1 MRLIHK
7 EDGIPMNKTIKKIG
21 LLASILI
28 LLLFILFVINQTAQV
43 VQLAEKVTPSFGRL
57 VLWVLLFVY
66 AVLILVPVFL
76 FLRLPKSLMPPK
88 SENAPEFD
96 VYLAA
101 LKKRLASNHHLKG
114 LEFSSRQQVDEAL
127 VILAKKSNEI
137 IQQTASTV
145 FISTA
150 ISQSG
155 RLDAFLVL
163 SAQSRMVWRMARLYY
178 QRPTLRDLIQLYANV
193 AGTAFLASEFEDID
207 ISEQVEPVLS
217 STLGALAVSIPGVQL
232 AASILVNSVLT
243 GAANAFLT
251 LRVGIIAR
259 RYCGSLVIGEK
270 RLIRRAASAEAAT
283 LLGSIV
289 KQGTAKLSKAVLKA
303 SKDKVGGIFSG
314 MKEYAKE
321 AGNSLL
327 AKVGLQ
333 KTKEVLDAEI
343 EASMSPGKDQPFS
356 RTGNTESK

>member
-1 MRLIHK
+1 
-7 EDGIPMNKTIKKIG
+7 MNRTLKKIVVF
-21 LLASILI
+21 ASVLI
-28 LLLFILFVINQTAQV
+28 ICFFVLFVINQTAQV
-43 VQLAEKVTPSFGRL
+43 VQLAEKVSPSFGNFVFWALLL
-57 VLWVLLFVY
+57 VYAILLF
-66 AVLILVPVFL
+66 IPVFL
-76 FLRLPKSLMPPK
+76 FLSLPRSLTPPK
-88 SENAPEFD
+88 SEDSPEFNA
-96 VYLAA
+96 YLAA
-101 LKKRLASNHHLKG
+101 LKKRLVSNSNLNG
-114 LEFSSRQQVDEAL
+114 LELSSRQHVEEAL
-127 VILAKKSNEI
+127 SILGKKSDEI

-163 SAQSRMVWRMARLYY
+163 SAQSRMVWRIAQLYY

-217 STLGALAVSIPGVQL
+217 STLGALAVAIPGVQL

-243 GAANAFLT
+243 GTANAFLT

-259 RYCGSLVIGEK
+259 RYCGSLVLAEK
-270 RLIRRAASAEAAT
+270 RTLRRAASTEAAK

-289 KQGTAKLSKAVLKA
+289 KQGTTKLSKALWKA
-303 SKDKVGGIFSG
+303 SKGKVGGLFSG

-321 AGNSLL
+321 AGTSLL

-333 KTKEVLDAEI
+333 KTKEALDAEI
-343 EASMSPGKDQPFS
+343 EGIPSKTIDRDASGIEE
-356 RTGNTESK
+356 GE

>member
-1 MRLIHK
+1 
-7 EDGIPMNKTIKKIG
+7 MNKTLKTIV
-21 LLASILI
+21 LFASVLI
-28 LLLFILFVINQTAQV
+28 IFFFILFVINQTAQV
-43 VQLAEKVTPSFGRL
+43 VQLADKVNPSFGHFVFWALLL
-57 VLWVLLFVY
+57 VYAILLF
-66 AVLILVPVFL
+66 IPMFL
-76 FLRLPKSLMPPK
+76 LLSLPKSLTPPK
-88 SENAPEFD
+88 SEDAPEFSAH
-96 VYLAA
+96 LAA
-101 LKKRLASNHHLKG
+101 LKKRLASNSHLKG
-114 LEFSSRQQVDEAL
+114 LELSSRQHVEEAL
-127 VILAKKSNEI
+127 SILGKKSDEI
-137 IQQTASTV
+137 IQQTASAV

-163 SAQSRMVWRMARLYY
+163 SAQSRMVWRIARLYY

-217 STLGALAVSIPGVQL
+217 STLGALAVTIPGVQL
-232 AASILVNSVLT
+232 AASILVNSVLA

-259 RYCGSLVIGEK
+259 RYCGSLVLTEK
-270 RLIRRAASAEAAT
+270 HTLRRAASAEAAK

-289 KQGTAKLSKAVLKA
+289 RQGTTKLSKALWKV
-303 SKDKVGGIFSG
+303 SKGKVGGLFSG

-321 AGNSLL
+321 AGSSLL

-333 KTKEVLDAEI
+333 KTKETLDAEI
-343 EASMSPGKDQPFS
+343 EAITSKTIDRSGPA
-356 RTGNTESK
+356 TEEGE

>member
-1 MRLIHK
+1 
-7 EDGIPMNKTIKKIG
+7 MNKTFKN
-21 LLASILI
+21 LALFGSILI
-28 LLLFILFVINQTAQV
+28 LFFFILFVINQTAQI
-43 VQLAEKVTPSFGRL
+43 VQIAGKVSPSFGNF
-57 VLWVLLFVY
+57 VFWALLIVY
-66 AVLILVPVFL
+66 AILALIPIFL
-76 FLRLPKSLMPPK
+76 FMGLPKSLRPPK
-88 SENAPEFD
+88 SEDAPEFNQ
-96 VYLAA
+96 YLVE
-101 LKKRLASNHHLKG
+101 LKKRLSSNPHLKG
-114 LEFSSRQQVDEAL
+114 FELSSRQQVEEAL
-127 VILAKKSNEI
+127 ALLAKKSDEI

-163 SAQSRMVWRMARLYY
+163 SAQSRMVWRIARLYY
-178 QRPTLRDLIQLYANV
+178 QRPTFRDLIQLYANV

-217 STLGALAVSIPGVQL
+217 STLGALAVTIPGVQL

-259 RYCGSLVIGEK
+259 RYCGSLVISGK
-270 RLIRRAASAEAAT
+270 RTLRRAASAEAAK

-289 KQGTAKLSKAVLKA
+289 KQGTAKLSKALWKA
-303 SKDKVGGIFSG
+303 SKGKVGNVFSN
-314 MKEYAKE
+314 MKEYAK
-321 AGNSLL
+321 GTGSSLL

-333 KTKEVLDAEI
+333 KTKEALEKKYETD
-343 EASMSPGKDQPFS
+343 
-356 RTGNTESK
+356 TSKTKGPSIRPSEEPKPE

>member
-1 MRLIHK
+1 
-7 EDGIPMNKTIKKIG
+7 MNKTLKTIV
-21 LLASILI
+21 LFASASIV
-28 LLLFILFVINQTAQV
+28 FFFVLFVINQTAQV
-43 VQLAEKVTPSFGRL
+43 IQLADRVNPSFGNF
-57 VLWVLLFVY
+57 VFWALLLVY
-66 AVLILVPVFL
+66 AILIFIPVFL
-76 FLRLPKSLMPPK
+76 FLSLPKSLKPPK
-88 SENAPEFD
+88 SDDAPEFN

-101 LKKRLASNHHLKG
+101 VKKRLASNSHVKG
-114 LEFSSRQQVDEAL
+114 LELLNRQNVEEAL
-127 VILAKKSNEI
+127 SILGKKSDEI
-137 IQQTASTV
+137 IRQTASTV

-163 SAQSRMVWRMARLYY
+163 SAQSRMIWRIARLYY
-178 QRPTLRDLIQLYANV
+178 QRPTLRDLIHLYANV
-193 AGTAFLASEFEDID
+193 AGTVFLASELDDVD

-243 GAANAFLT
+243 GTANAFLT

-259 RYCGSLVIGEK
+259 RYCGSLVIAEK
-270 RLIRRAASAEAAT
+270 RTLRRAASAEAAK

-289 KQGTAKLSKAVLKA
+289 RQGTTKLSKALWKV
-303 SKDKVGGIFSG
+303 SKGKVGGLFSG

-321 AGNSLL
+321 AGSSLL

-333 KTKEVLDAEI
+333 KTKEALDAEI
-343 EASMSPGKDQPFS
+343 EAITSKTTDRSGPGM
-356 RTGNTESK
+356 EEAE

>member
-1 MRLIHK
+1 MG
-7 EDGIPMNKTIKKIG
+7 ENSFT
-21 LLASILI
+21 SILI

-43 VQLAEKVTPSFGRL
+43 VQLADKAGPSFGNF
-57 VLWVLLFVY
+57 VFWALLIIY
-66 AVLILVPVFL
+66 AILILIPVFL
-76 FLRLPKSLMPPK
+76 FFRLPKSLMPPK
-88 SENAPEFD
+88 SEDAPEFD
-96 VYLAA
+96 AYLAV
-101 LKKRLASNHHLKG
+101 LKKRLASNPHLKG
-114 LEFSSRQQVDEAL
+114 LEFSNRQQIDEAL
-127 VILAKKSNEI
+127 SILTKKSNEI

-163 SAQSRMVWRMARLYY
+163 SAQSRMVLRIARLYY
-178 QRPTLRDLIQLYANV
+178 QRPTLRDLIQLYSNV

-243 GAANAFLT
+243 GSANAFLT

-259 RYCGSLVIGEK
+259 RYCGSLVISEK
-270 RLIRRAASAEAAT
+270 RTLRRAASAEAAK

-289 KQGTAKLSKAVLKA
+289 RQGTGKLSKALLKA

-321 AGNSLL
+321 AGSSLF

-333 KTKEVLDAEI
+333 KTKEVLEKEDEI
-343 EASMSPGKDQPFS
+343 NTQKVKDRSINSSEDIKP
-356 RTGNTESK
+356 T

>member
-1 MRLIHK
+1 
-7 EDGIPMNKTIKKIG
+7 MNKTLKTIV
-21 LLASILI
+21 LFASVLI
-28 LLLFILFVINQTAQV
+28 IFFFILFVINQTAQV
-43 VQLAEKVTPSFGRL
+43 VQLADKVNPSFGHFVFWALLL
-57 VLWVLLFVY
+57 VYAILLF
-66 AVLILVPVFL
+66 IPMFL
-76 FLRLPKSLMPPK
+76 LLSLPKSLTPPK
-88 SENAPEFD
+88 SEDAPEFSA
-96 VYLAA
+96 YLAA
-101 LKKRLASNHHLKG
+101 LKKRLASNSHLKG
-114 LEFSSRQQVDEAL
+114 LELSNRQHVEEAL
-127 VILAKKSNEI
+127 SILGKKSDEI
-137 IQQTASTV
+137 IQQTASAV

-163 SAQSRMVWRMARLYY
+163 SAQSRMVWRIARCYY

-217 STLGALAVSIPGVQL
+217 STLGALAITIPGVQL

-259 RYCGSLVIGEK
+259 RYCGSLVLAE
-270 RLIRRAASAEAAT
+270 RRTLRRAASAEAAT

-289 KQGTAKLSKAVLKA
+289 RQGTTKLSKALWKA
-303 SKDKVGGIFSG
+303 SKGKVGGLFSG

-321 AGNSLL
+321 AGSSLL

-333 KTKEVLDAEI
+333 KTKETLDAEI
-343 EASMSPGKDQPFS
+343 E
-356 RTGNTESK
+356 TITSKTIDRSGPATDEAE

>member
-1 MRLIHK
+1 
-7 EDGIPMNKTIKKIG
+7 MNKTLKKVV
-21 LLASILI
+21 LFTSFLV

-43 VQLAEKVTPSFGRL
+43 IQLADRVNPFFGTF
-57 VLWVLLFVY
+57 VFWALLLVY
-66 AVLILVPVFL
+66 AILIFIPVFL
-76 FLRLPKSLMPPK
+76 FLSLPKSLTPPK
-88 SENAPEFD
+88 SEDASEFSA
-96 VYLAA
+96 YLAA
-101 LKKRLASNHHLKG
+101 VKKRLASNSHLKG
-114 LEFSSRQQVDEAL
+114 HEFSSRQNIEEAFS
-127 VILAKKSNEI
+127 ILGKKSDEI
-137 IQQTASTV
+137 IRQTASTV

-163 SAQSRMVWRMARLYY
+163 SAQSRMIWRIARLYY

-193 AGTAFLASEFEDID
+193 AGTAFLAGEFEDID

-217 STLGALAVSIPGVQL
+217 STLGALAVTIPGVQL

-243 GAANAFLT
+243 GTANAFLT

-259 RYCGSLVIGEK
+259 RYCGSLVIAEK
-270 RLIRRAASAEAAT
+270 RTLRRAATAEAAK

-289 KQGTAKLSKAVLKA
+289 RQGTTKLSKALWKV
-303 SKDKVGGIFSG
+303 SKGKVGGLFSG

-321 AGNSLL
+321 VRSSLL

-333 KTKEVLDAEI
+333 KTKEALDAEI
-343 EASMSPGKDQPFS
+343 EAITSKTTDRSGPGM
-356 RTGNTESK
+356 EEAE

>member
-1 MRLIHK
+1 LI
-7 EDGIPMNKTIKKIG
+7 I
-21 LLASILI
+21 
-28 LLLFILFVINQTAQV
+28 FFFVLFVINQTAQV
-43 VQLAEKVTPSFGRL
+43 VQLAEKVSLSFANFVFWALLL
-57 VLWVLLFVY
+57 VYAILLF
-66 AVLILVPVFL
+66 IPVFL
-76 FLRLPKSLMPPK
+76 FLSLPQSLTPPK
-88 SENAPEFD
+88 SEDAPEFTA
-96 VYLAA
+96 YLAA
-101 LKKRLASNHHLKG
+101 LKKRLVSNSNLRG
-114 LEFSSRQQVDEAL
+114 LELSSRQQVEEAL
-127 VILAKKSNEI
+127 SILGKKSDEI

-163 SAQSRMVWRMARLYY
+163 SAQSRMVWRIARLYY

-207 ISEQVEPVLS
+207 INEQVEPVLS
-217 STLGALAVSIPGVQL
+217 STLGALAVTIPGVQL

-243 GAANAFLT
+243 GTANAFLT

-259 RYCGSLVIGEK
+259 RYCGSLVLDEK
-270 RLIRRAASAEAAT
+270 RTLRRAASAEAAR

-289 KQGTAKLSKAVLKA
+289 RQGTTKLSKALWKV
-303 SKDKVGGIFSG
+303 SKGKVGGIFSG

-321 AGNSLL
+321 AGSSLF

-333 KTKEVLDAEI
+333 KTKETLDAEM
-343 EASMSPGKDQPFS
+343 EAIHSKTIDRSAPGMEEGK
-356 RTGNTESK
+356 

>member
-1 MRLIHK
+1 MGGSVMK
-7 EDGIPMNKTIKKIG
+7 KTLKKVV
-21 LLASILI
+21 LFTSFLV

-43 VQLAEKVTPSFGRL
+43 VQLAEKVTPSLGNL
-57 VLWVLLFVY
+57 VFWSLLITY
-66 AVLILVPVFL
+66 AVLVLVPVFL
-76 FLRLPKSLMPPK
+76 FLSLPKSLTPPK
-88 SENAPEFD
+88 SEDVPEFRA
-96 VYLAA
+96 YLAA
-101 LKKRLASNHHLKG
+101 LKKRLASNSHLKG
-114 LEFSSRQQVDEAL
+114 LEFSSRQQVEEAL
-127 VILAKKSNEI
+127 TILGKKSDEI

-163 SAQSRMVWRMARLYY
+163 SAQSRMVSRIARLYY

-207 ISEQVEPVLS
+207 ISEQVEPILS
-217 STLGALAVSIPGVQL
+217 STLGALAVTIPGVQL

-243 GAANAFLT
+243 GTANAFLT
-251 LRVGIIAR
+251 LRMGIIAR
-259 RYCGSLVIGEK
+259 RYCGSLIIAEK
-270 RLIRRAASAEAAT
+270 RTLRRAASAEAAK

-289 KQGTAKLSKAVLKA
+289 RQGTTKLSKALWKV
-303 SKDKVGGIFSG
+303 SKGKVGGLFSG

-321 AGNSLL
+321 AGSSLL

-333 KTKEVLDAEI
+333 KTKEALDAEI
-343 EASMSPGKDQPFS
+343 ETIISKTTDRSRPGME
-356 RTGNTESK
+356 RAE

>member
-1 MRLIHK
+1 
-7 EDGIPMNKTIKKIG
+7 MNKTLKKII
-21 LLASILI
+21 LSASILI
-28 LLLFILFVINQTAQV
+28 LLLFILFIINQTAQV
-43 VQLAEKVTPSFGRL
+43 VQLAEKVTPSFGNL
-57 VLWVLLFVY
+57 VFWALLIVY
-66 AVLILVPVFL
+66 AVLILIPIFL
-76 FLRLPKSLMPPK
+76 LLRLPRSLIPPK
-88 SENAPEFD
+88 TEDTPAFNA
-96 VYLAA
+96 YLTV
-101 LKKRLASNHHLKG
+101 LKKRLAANPHLKG
-114 LEFSSRQQVDEAL
+114 LELSDRKQVDEAL
-127 VILAKKSNEI
+127 AILAKKSDEI

-163 SAQSRMVWRMARLYY
+163 SAQSRMVWRIARLYY

-259 RYCGSLVIGEK
+259 RYCGSLVIAEK
-270 RLIRRAASAEAAT
+270 RLLRRAASAEAAT

-289 KQGTAKLSKAVLKA
+289 KQGSAKLSKALWKA
-303 SKDKVGGIFSG
+303 SKGKVGGIFSG
-314 MKEYAKE
+314 MKEYAKG
-321 AGNSLL
+321 AGSSLL

-333 KTKEVLDAEI
+333 KTKEAFDAGI
-343 EASMSPGKDQPFS
+343 EATTLTTKDKPYS
-356 RTGNTESK
+356 RTGNTEPE

>member
-1 MRLIHK
+1 LV
-7 EDGIPMNKTIKKIG
+7 
-21 LLASILI
+21 IL
-28 LLLFILFVINQTAQV
+28 FFVLFVINQTAQV
-43 VQLAEKVTPSFGRL
+43 VQLAEKVTPSLGNL
-57 VLWVLLFVY
+57 VFWGLLIIY
-66 AVLILVPVFL
+66 AVLILIPVFL
-76 FLRLPKSLMPPK
+76 FLSLPKSLTPPM
-88 SENAPEFD
+88 SEDGPEFSA
-96 VYLAA
+96 YLAA
-101 LKKRLASNHHLKG
+101 LKKRLSSNSHLKG
-114 LEFSSRQQVDEAL
+114 LELSSRQHVEEAL
-127 VILAKKSNEI
+127 SFLGKKSDEI

-163 SAQSRMVWRMARLYY
+163 SAQSRMIWRIARLYY
-178 QRPTLRDLIQLYANV
+178 QRPTIRDLIQLYANV

-217 STLGALAVSIPGVQL
+217 STLGALAVTIPGIQL

-243 GAANAFLT
+243 GTANAFLT

-270 RLIRRAASAEAAT
+270 RTLRRAASAEAAK

-289 KQGTAKLSKAVLKA
+289 KQGTTRLSKALWKA
-303 SKDKVGGIFSG
+303 SKGKVGGFFSG
-314 MKEYAKE
+314 MKEAAKE
-321 AGNSLL
+321 AGSSLL

-333 KTKEVLDAEI
+333 KTKETLDAEI
-343 EASMSPGKDQPFS
+343 EAITSKTIDQSVPG
-356 RTGNTESK
+356 TEEAE

>member
-1 MRLIHK
+1 
-7 EDGIPMNKTIKKIG
+7 MNKTFKKIA
-21 LLASILI
+21 LFISILI
-28 LLLFILFVINQTAQV
+28 LLLFILFVVNQTGQV
-43 VQLAEKVTPSFGRL
+43 IQLADKVSPSFGNFVFWALLIVYAIL
-57 VLWVLLFVY
+57 VL
-66 AVLILVPVFL
+66 IPVFL
-76 FLRLPKSLMPPK
+76 FIGLPKSLRPPK
-88 SENAPEFD
+88 SEDGPEFD
-96 VYLAA
+96 KYFVE
-101 LKKRLASNHHLKG
+101 LKKRLASNPHLKG
-114 LEFSSRQQVDEAL
+114 FELSSRQQVEEAL
-127 VILAKKSNEI
+127 ALLAKKSDVI

-163 SAQSRMVWRMARLYY
+163 SAQSRMVWKIGRLYY
-178 QRPTLRDLIQLYANV
+178 QRPTFRELTQLYANV

-217 STLGALAVSIPGVQL
+217 STLGALAVTIPGIQL

-259 RYCGSLVIGEK
+259 RYCGSLVTSEK
-270 RLIRRAASAEAAT
+270 RTLRRAASAEAAK

-289 KQGTAKLSKAVLKA
+289 KQGTAKLSKALWKA
-303 SKDKVGGIFSG
+303 SKGKVGNVFSN
-314 MKEYAKE
+314 MKEYAK
-321 AGNSLL
+321 GTGSSLL

-333 KTKEVLDAEI
+333 KIKEALEKEYETNTSKAKDRSISPSEDTKPE
-343 EASMSPGKDQPFS
+343 
-356 RTGNTESK
+356 

>member
-1 MRLIHK
+1 M
-7 EDGIPMNKTIKKIG
+7 GGSVMNKTLKKVV
-21 LLASILI
+21 LFTSALI
-28 LLLFILFVINQTAQV
+28 VFFFVLFVINQTAQV
-43 VQLAEKVTPSFGRL
+43 IQLADRVNPSFGNF
-57 VLWVLLFVY
+57 VFWALLLVY
-66 AVLILVPVFL
+66 AILIFIPVFL
-76 FLRLPKSLMPPK
+76 FLSLPKSLTPPK
-88 SENAPEFD
+88 SEDAPEFSA
-96 VYLAA
+96 YLAA
-101 LKKRLASNHHLKG
+101 VKKRLASNSHLKG
-114 LEFSSRQQVDEAL
+114 LEFPSRQHVEKAL
-127 VILAKKSNEI
+127 AILGKKSDEI

-163 SAQSRMVWRMARLYY
+163 SAQSRMVRRIARLYY

-217 STLGALAVSIPGVQL
+217 STLGALAVAIPGVQL

-243 GAANAFLT
+243 GTANAFLT

-259 RYCGSLVIGEK
+259 RYRGSLVIAEK
-270 RLIRRAASAEAAT
+270 RTLRRAASAEAAK

-289 KQGTAKLSKAVLKA
+289 RQGTTKLSKALWKV
-303 SKDKVGGIFSG
+303 SKGKVGGLFSG

-321 AGNSLL
+321 AGSSLL

-333 KTKEVLDAEI
+333 KTKEALDAEI
-343 EASMSPGKDQPFS
+343 EAINSKTIDRSDPGMEE
-356 RTGNTESK
+356 TE

>member
-1 MRLIHK
+1 
-7 EDGIPMNKTIKKIG
+7 MNRTLKKIVVFT
-21 LLASILI
+21 SVLI
-28 LLLFILFVINQTAQV
+28 ICFFVLFVINQTAQV
-43 VQLAEKVTPSFGRL
+43 VQLAEKISPPFGNFVFWSLLL
-57 VLWVLLFVY
+57 VYAILLF
-66 AVLILVPVFL
+66 IPVFL
-76 FLRLPKSLMPPK
+76 FLSLPRSLTPPK
-88 SENAPEFD
+88 SEDSPEFNA
-96 VYLAA
+96 YLAA
-101 LKKRLASNHHLKG
+101 LKKRLVSNSNLNG
-114 LEFSSRQQVDEAL
+114 LELSSRQHVEEAL
-127 VILAKKSNEI
+127 SILGKKSDEI

-163 SAQSRMVWRMARLYY
+163 YAQSRMVWRIARLYY
-178 QRPTLRDLIQLYANV
+178 QRPTLRDLVHLYANV

-217 STLGALAVSIPGVQL
+217 STLGALAVAIPGVQL

-243 GAANAFLT
+243 GTANAFLT

-259 RYCGSLVIGEK
+259 RYCGSLVLVEK
-270 RLIRRAASAEAAT
+270 RTLRRAASTEAAK

-289 KQGTAKLSKAVLKA
+289 KQGTTKLSKALWKA
-303 SKDKVGGIFSG
+303 SKGKVGGLFSG

-321 AGNSLL
+321 AGSSLL

-333 KTKEVLDAEI
+333 KTKEALDAEI
-343 EASMSPGKDQPFS
+343 EANTSQTIDGSGPGV
-356 RTGNTESK
+356 GESE

>member
-1 MRLIHK
+1 
-7 EDGIPMNKTIKKIG
+7 MNKTFKTIV
-21 LLASILI
+21 LFASVLI
-28 LLLFILFVINQTAQV
+28 IFFFILFVINQTAQV
-43 VQLAEKVTPSFGRL
+43 VQLAERVTPSSGNL
-57 VLWVLLFVY
+57 VFWGLLIIY

-76 FLRLPKSLMPPK
+76 FLRLPKSLTPPK
-88 SENAPEFD
+88 SEDAPEFNS
-96 VYLAA
+96 YLAA
-101 LKKRLASNHHLKG
+101 LKKRLASNSHLKG
-114 LEFSSRQQVDEAL
+114 LELSSHQHVEEAL
-127 VILAKKSNEI
+127 SILGKKSDEI

-163 SAQSRMVWRMARLYY
+163 SAQSRMIWRIARLYY

-217 STLGALAVSIPGVQL
+217 STLGALAVTIPGVQL
-232 AASILVNSVLT
+232 AAPILVNSVLT

-259 RYCGSLVIGEK
+259 RYCGSLVSSEK
-270 RLIRRAASAEAAT
+270 RTLRRAASAEAAK

-289 KQGTAKLSKAVLKA
+289 KQGTTRLSKALWKA
-303 SKDKVGGIFSG
+303 SKGKVGGLFSG

-321 AGNSLL
+321 AGSSLL
-327 AKVGLQ
+327 VKVGLQ
-333 KTKEVLDAEI
+333 KTKEALDAEI
-343 EASMSPGKDQPFS
+343 EANTSQTIDRSGPGV
-356 RTGNTESK
+356 GESE